1 MIDTPSVVVTQTD
14 DSAARRTVARAM
26 RTGLYIWPTFT
37 ALDVFMCF
45 VAYPG
50 APFGLFLVY
59 RVLVSLAFYGVYR
72 SASQNATM
80 PVTRLFWLQN
90 LCYGLAALTIAIMAV
105 HLGGIRSPYMHGISI
120 VALVR
125 ATLVPSHWRRGLKTY
140 LRIALA
146 FPLVMGVGAFVSP
159 AARSSWLSA
168 ESLIVF
174 ASNYVFVVASSF
186 LGLVTGHIVWS
197 AHEQLYRAR
206 RLGRYRLEAPIGKGG
221 MGEVWL
227 AWDQR
232 LNREVALKILRV
244 GTAPNPE
251 MVRRFELEA
260 QSAGQLRGPHVV
272 KIFDFGASDDG
283 LYYIA
288 MEYLAGMNLATVVE
302 RFGPMPPAR
311 AIDLIIQACAAL
323 EEAHAAK
330 IIHRDLKPHNLYLTR
345 GEAEPDFIKLL
356 DFGIA
361 RLRVEGPGNEHLTR
375 TGTMVGTPAYLAPEV
390 WQGAVADERS
400 DIYSL
405 GVTLHY
411 LLTGLTPFEG
421 MSLIQLQAAHLTA
434 TPLHLRLAG
443 RVADGERLEAL
454 LQRCLARL
462 PEERVQSARELREA
476 LGALHDPAAWT
487 RADAENFW
495 SMAGPVM
502 PRNPAATL
510 AVRSPHSE
518 PLDAATRLTP
528 DRSPR

>member
-1 MIDTPSVVVTQTD
+1 MIGTPAVVVTPTD

-26 RTGLYIWPTFT
+26 RLGLYIWPTFT

-45 VAYPG
+45 VAYPD
-50 APFGLFLVY
+50 APFGLFLLY

-72 SASQNATM
+72 AASQNATM
-80 PVTRLFWLQN
+80 PVARLFWLQN

-125 ATLVPSHWRRGLKTY
+125 ATLVPSHWRRALKTY
-140 LRIALA
+140 VRIALA
-146 FPLVMGVGAFVSP
+146 FPLVMSVGALVSP
-159 AARSSWLSA
+159 AARSAWLSA

-174 ASNYVFVVASSF
+174 ASNYVFVLASSF
-186 LGLVTGHIVWS
+186 IGLVTGHIVWS

-244 GTAPNPE
+244 GTVPSPE

-302 RFGPMPPAR
+302 RFGPLPPAR
-311 AIDLIIQACAAL
+311 AIHLVMQACAAL

-361 RLRVEGPGNEHLTR
+361 RLRVEGAGNEHLTQ

-390 WQGAVADERS
+390 WRGAVADERS

-421 MSLIQLQAAHLTA
+421 MSLVQLQAAHLTA
-434 TPLHLRLAG
+434 TPLQLRLAG
-443 RVADGERLEAL
+443 RGAEGERLEAL
-454 LQRCLARL
+454 LLRCLARL
-462 PEERVQSARELREA
+462 PEERVQSAREMREA
-476 LGALHDPAAWT
+476 LEALHDPAAWT
-487 RADAENFW
+487 RADAESFW

-502 PRNPAATL
+502 TRNPATTWAI
-510 AVRSPHSE
+510 RSPHSE
-518 PLDAATRLTP
+518 LLDDATRLTP
-528 DRSPR
+528 DRSAR

>member
-1 MIDTPSVVVTQTD
+1 MVDTPSVVVTQTD

-37 ALDVFMCF
+37 ALDAFMCF
-45 VAYPG
+45 VAYPD

-59 RVLVSLAFYGVYR
+59 RVLVSVAFYGVYR
-72 SASQNATM
+72 SASRNAAM
-80 PVTRLFWLQN
+80 PVARLFWLQN
-90 LCYGLAALTIAIMAV
+90 LCYGLAALAIAIMAV

-146 FPLVMGVGAFVSP
+146 FPLVMSVGVIVSP
-159 AARSSWLSA
+159 VARSDWLSA

-186 LGLVTGHIVWS
+186 LGLVTGHLVWS

-244 GTAPNPE
+244 GTAPGPE

-311 AIDLIIQACAAL
+311 AIHLVMQACAAL

-361 RLRVEGPGNEHLTR
+361 RLRVEGRGNEHLTR

-390 WQGAVADERS
+390 WHGAVADERS

-421 MSLIQLQAAHLTA
+421 MSLVQLQAAHLTA
-434 TPLHLRLAG
+434 KPLRLHLAG
-443 RVADGERLEAL
+443 RVAECERLEAL
-454 LQRCLARL
+454 LLRCLARL

-476 LGALHDPAAWT
+476 LGALHDAAAWT
-487 RADAENFW
+487 RADAERFW

-502 PRNPAATL
+502 TRNPVATS

-518 PLDAATRLTP
+518 LLDAATRLTP
-528 DRSPR
+528 DRSPG